1 MTMEEL
7 LSIIDSNLKELGETV
22 GFDPKQ
28 NANAIA
34 IREVVATLSDDDEEA
49 EEEEEEEE
57 EEDPEGL
64 E

>member
-34 IREVVATLSDDDEEA
+34 IREIVATLSDDEEP
-49 EEEEEEEE
+49 EGL
-57 EEDPEGL
+57 EDPEGL